1 MAAVQRAVEKAER
14 RYARYN
20 RKQSRTH
27 GEVRSLRRFH
37 AGIGQRAAR
46 RQTHL
51 WHSFA
56 MPAPSNAMMSDRQD
70 LVLSAASSAGPTL
83 TSTTAGGGLTK
94 QADTIWRSLTTF
106 CAYRVII
113 VVILMVSAW
122 GFQRFQL
129 LSTASPSLAV
139 WTLVFYFLAAVGLL
153 GMANLRWPRSTLHLT
168 AQVVVDVI
176 GLTLLMHAAGGV
188 KSGIGLLL
196 LVTLAASGLVARGR
210 IAYFHAAIAALAVL
224 LEQSWQFLSLDFPPT
239 DFLQTGLLAGSYFL
253 ISGLGYTLAKYARGA
268 EQIAAERGVDLAN
281 LAQINQLVIRDM
293 QDGFVVVDEK
303 GLIRQHNPQSEA
315 LVSGLRFTGSR
326 TLAVASPQL
335 AISLEEWR
343 REPERIFPI
352 MRDQKTQKDYQ
363 VRFVAIG
370 NSLPAPTV
378 IFIEDASRIRAQAQ
392 QMKLV
397 ALGRLTASI
406 AHEIRNP
413 LSSINHAAELMQED
427 IEQSG
432 RWQEDLR
439 LLTII
444 RDNAHRLDRM
454 VEEVL
459 YLNRRDRAHPE
470 PIEARTYLERFV
482 QDFCAN
488 EKLSGDTI
496 DLTIHTQVRPM
507 FDRSHL
513 DQVLWNLV
521 RNAIH
526 HGSHRPGSIMIT
538 LQPGAMAG
546 TLTLDVIDDG
556 PGVSVEALQHLFEP
570 FFTTDTRG
578 TGLGLYI
585 ARELADVNGARLECI
600 VEDRPDKS
608 GACFRLT
615 MNGSQ
620 LTK

>member
-1 MAAVQRAVEKAER
+1 MAGGTA
-14 RYARYN
+14 
-20 RKQSRTH
+20 
-27 GEVRSLRRFH
+27 
-37 AGIGQRAAR
+37 
-46 RQTHL
+46 
-51 WHSFA
+51 
-56 MPAPSNAMMSDRQD
+56 D
-70 LVLSAASSAGPTL
+70 LAVLSSRAETV
-83 TSTTAGGGLTK
+83 
-94 QADTIWRSLTTF
+94 WRSLTTF
-106 CAYRVII
+106 CVYRVVIS
-113 VVILMVSAW
+113 VILMVSIW

-129 LSTASPSLAV
+129 LITASPALALWSLAI
-139 WTLVFYFLAAVGLL
+139 YFMAAVGLL
-153 GMANLRWPRSTLHLT
+153 GLASLRVPRSTLHLT
-168 AQVVVDVI
+168 GQVVVDVVSM
-176 GLTLLMHAAGGV
+176 TLLMHATGGV

-210 IAYFHAAIAALAVL
+210 IAYFHAAIGALAIL
-224 LEQSWQFLSLDFPPT
+224 LEQSWQFLSLDAPAA

-253 ISGLGYTLAKYARGA
+253 VAGLGYTLAKYARGA
-268 EQIAAERGVDLAN
+268 EQIAEERGVDLAN
-281 LAQINQLVIRDM
+281 LAQINELVIRDM

-315 LVSGLRFTGSR
+315 LIGGLKFSGSR
-326 TLAVASPQL
+326 TLAEASPQL
-335 AISLEEWR
+335 AILLEEWR
-343 REPERIFPI
+343 RDPERIFSM

-370 NSLPAPTV
+370 NALPAPTV
-378 IFIEDASRIRAQAQ
+378 VFIEDASRIRAQAQ

-413 LSSINHAAELMQED
+413 LSSINHAAELLLED
-427 IEQSG
+427 SEQSK
-432 RWQEDLR
+432 RHPEDAR

-470 PIEARTYLERFV
+470 PIDARTYFDRFV

-488 EKLSGDTI
+488 EKLAADAI
-496 DLTIHTQVRPM
+496 DLTIQTLMRPV

-521 RNAIH
+521 RNAHH
-526 HGSHRPGSIMIT
+526 HGSGRPGSTIIS
-538 LQPGAMAG
+538 LQPGALPN
-546 TLTLDVIDDG
+546 TVILDVIDDG
-556 PGVSVEALQHLFEP
+556 PGLSSEVLQHLFEP
-570 FFTTDTRG
+570 FFTTDARG

-585 ARELADVNGARLECI
+585 ARELADVNGARLECV
-600 VEDRPDKS
+600 VEGRPANF

-615 MNGSQ
+615 MTGVLQSE
-620 LTK
+620 